1 VETYWAAPAAARDH
15 VAALGR
21 PSTVCVPVGSARI
34 ARGGAQQQ
42 GDHDASITPIAG
54 CQPDFGSQSIVGCT
68 DCPSEKH
75 SLPRIS
81 RMMKRSAASPAA
93 TGLSPTREEELSS
106 GHKGSLGAKRAT
118 QLLERPPPSGRPP
131 CARPV

>member
-1 VETYWAAPAAARDH
+1 MIVILSLFHINPAVFCTYAD
-15 VAALGR
+15 
-21 PSTVCVPVGSARI
+21 
-34 ARGGAQQQ
+34 
-42 GDHDASITPIAG
+42 
-54 CQPDFGSQSIVGCT
+54 
-68 DCPSEKH
+68 E
-75 SLPRIS
+75 LPRIS

-93 TGLSPTREEELSS
+93 TWVSPTREEELSS